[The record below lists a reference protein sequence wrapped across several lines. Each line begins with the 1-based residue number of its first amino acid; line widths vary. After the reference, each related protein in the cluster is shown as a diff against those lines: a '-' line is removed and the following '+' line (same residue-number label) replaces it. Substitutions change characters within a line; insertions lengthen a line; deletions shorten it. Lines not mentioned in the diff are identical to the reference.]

1 MTPIDTDF
9 LSLLDV
15 EDALEDIRRNQYLLV
30 CLDRCIGDHF
40 DPLNPGLK
48 EALDRITTVLEAYDL
63 ETVNATLA
71 LCLKSLERIRQQSRC
86 RVGVNPPS

>member
-9 LSLLDV
+9 LSLIDV
-15 EDALEDIRRNQYLLV
+15 EDALENVRRNQYLLV

-40 DPLNPGLK
+40 HHSTPELR
-48 EALDRITTVLEAYDL
+48 EALENLTTILNAYDV

-71 LCLKSLERIRQQSRC
+71 VCLKSLEYIRGQSPPG
-86 RVGVNPPS
+86 VGLNR